1 MMACGRSSPPSSPRA
16 PKIQQE
22 SWDDCESPPIDLFDP
37 NNPVSPIREPLSS
50 ASSSTRKLRS
60 SSSDYS
66 PKSAR

>member
-1 MMACGRSSPPSSPRA
+1 MMACGRSPPSSPRA
-16 PKIQQE
+16 PKIQQQ

-37 NNPVSPIREPLSS
+37 NNPVSPIRDSPTS
-50 ASSSTRKLRS
+50 RKLRN

>member
-37 NNPVSPIREPLSS
+37 NNPVSPRRDPLSS
-50 ASSSTRKLRS
+50 TSSTRKLRN

-66 PKSAR
+66 PKSTR

>member
-37 NNPVSPIREPLSS
+37 NHPVSPIRDPSLTRKMRN
-50 ASSSTRKLRS
+50 SSSN
-60 SSSDYS
+60 YS